1 MKYILIAILLIVGAG
16 LFAEWRANIEVN
28 GTAAIDMNINT
39 FKNQVINGA
48 NNLFINAN
56 TTIDFHVE
64 DDLSISVHIHGDLA
78 NDADLEAI
86 AVTVYNYFNNLLED
100 CEISIKYDIDILKQP

>member
-1 MKYILIAILLIVGAG
+1 MKKIFIVTLLLLSLG

-64 DDLSISVHIHGDLA
+64 DDLGISVHIHGDLA

-86 AVTVYNYFNNLLED
+86 AVTVYNYFNGLLDDVELNVRY
-100 CEISIKYDIDILKQP
+100 EISI